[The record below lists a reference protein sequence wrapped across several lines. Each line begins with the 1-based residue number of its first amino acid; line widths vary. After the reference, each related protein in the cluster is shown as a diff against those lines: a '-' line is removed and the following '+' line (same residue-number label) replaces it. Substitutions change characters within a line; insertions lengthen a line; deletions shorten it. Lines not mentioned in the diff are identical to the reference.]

1 MAPTFFLHYFDY
13 YYYHYYCAGVIRTRK
28 ARLPVPACL
37 AQWQSAI
44 NTDCS
49 RISLPGHRVSRTVA
63 SEASQPQLILM
74 HVFRFVN
81 HLRPNHRATGLST
94 QNPQFDTLGTQLGN
108 KRPNL
113 RNEGN
118 THSHAMKCSKTEE
131 KLGIAFPGF
140 YVSVSEPLRGGNVQ
154 RVLDS
159 SIAGFTRP

>member
-13 YYYHYYCAGVIRTRK
+13 YHYCYYCAGVIRTRK

-63 SEASQPQLILM
+63 SEASQPQLILCT
-74 HVFRFVN
+74 FFDLLTICDRTG
-81 HLRPNHRATGLST
+81 PPGLST
-94 QNPQFDTLGTQLGN
+94 QNPHFDTLGTQLGN

-118 THSHAMKCSKTEE
+118 THSHAMKYSKTEE

-140 YVSVSEPLRGGNVQ
+140 YVSVSEPLRGGYVQ

-159 SIAGFTRP
+159 SVAGFTRP